1 MLEIKMKIGCINSY
15 LLQNV
20 KGKIGLVFAVASGIL
35 TFFDVNQSVKNTIL
49 ISAIIISLLIYI
61 SNLIFANL
69 MSFTTFKMGDS
80 EVSVQKGDIF
90 SSKIYNNHDYIKVF
104 AFNEYFDTQVD
115 DKIISKRSLN
125 GQFILKNGIDVNLLN
140 EAIHSDIRLN
150 DQHKIAEQSDRTL
163 GNKIQYELGSIFT
176 YKDDIFLT
184 ALTHFNKYDQ
194 AYLSMQD
201 YVRFLINF
209 WDEIDSLYAGR
220 TVVITL
226 FGSGITRL
234 DDRSYNNTQILDTI
248 LWTFRLR
255 RIKFKKPTK
264 LIILLDRDTNQKIN
278 YYKIK
283 DRFYGLQE

>member
-1 MLEIKMKIGCINSY
+1 MKIGFFNEY

-20 KGKIGLVFAVASGIL
+20 KGKIGLVFAIATAIL
-35 TFFDVNQSVKNTIL
+35 TFCEVNQTVKYSIL
-49 ISAIIISLLIYI
+49 IISGVISFVIYLV
-61 SNLIFANL
+61 SLIFANL

-80 EVSVQKGDIF
+80 EISIQRGDIF
-90 SSKIYNNHDYIKVF
+90 STKIYNNHEYIKVF

-115 DKIISKRSLN
+115 DEIISKRSLN
-125 GQFILKNGIDVNLLN
+125 GQFVLKNNIDVQALN
-140 EAIHSDIRLN
+140 ERIHGDIRLN
-150 DQHKIAEQSDRTL
+150 EQHKISEDISRRV
-163 GNKIQYELGSIFT
+163 GNKIKYSLGSVFI
-176 YKDDIFLT
+176 YSDDIFLT
-184 ALTHFNKYDQ
+184 TLTHFNKYNQ
-194 AYLSMQD
+194 AYLTMQD

-264 LIILLDRDTNQKIN
+264 LIILLDKETNSKIN

>member
-1 MLEIKMKIGCINSY
+1 MKIGFTNKY

-20 KGKIGLVFAVASGIL
+20 KGKVGVVFAIATGIL
-35 TFFDVNQSVKNTIL
+35 TFCDVNQNVKYGVLFCSIL
-49 ISAIIISLLIYI
+49 LGLVIYI
-61 SNLIFANL
+61 VSIILANL

-80 EVSVQKGDIF
+80 EISIQKGDIF
-90 SSKIYNNHDYIKVF
+90 APEIYDNHEYIKVF
-104 AFNEYFDTQVD
+104 AFNEYFDTKVD
-115 DKIISKRSLN
+115 DVIISRRSLN
-125 GQFILKNGIDVNLLN
+125 GQFILKNNIDVDKLNHRINNDDRLN
-140 EAIHSDIRLN
+140 E
-150 DQHKIAEQSDRTL
+150 QHKIDVDDDRRA
-163 GNKIQYELGSIFT
+163 GNKIKYRLGSVFT
-176 YKDDIFLT
+176 YRDDIFLT
-184 ALTHFNKYDQ
+184 ALTHFNKYNQ
-194 AYLSMQD
+194 AYLTMQD

-255 RIKFKKPTK
+255 RIKFKKPTR
-264 LIILLDRDTNQKIN
+264 LIILLDKETNKKIN

>member
-1 MLEIKMKIGCINSY
+1 MKIGFFNEY

-20 KGKIGLVFAVASGIL
+20 KGKIGLVFAIATAIL
-35 TFFDVNQSVKNTIL
+35 TFCEVNQTVKYSIL
-49 ISAIIISLLIYI
+49 IISGVISFVIYLV
-61 SNLIFANL
+61 SLIFANS

-80 EVSVQKGDIF
+80 EISIQRGDIF
-90 SSKIYNNHDYIKVF
+90 STKIYNNHEYIKVF

-115 DKIISKRSLN
+115 DEIISKRSLN
-125 GQFILKNGIDVNLLN
+125 GQFVLKNNIDVQALN
-140 EAIHSDIRLN
+140 ERIHGDIRLN
-150 DQHKIAEQSDRTL
+150 EQHKISEDISRRV
-163 GNKIQYELGSIFT
+163 GNKIKYSLGSVFI
-176 YKDDIFLT
+176 YSDDIFLT
-184 ALTHFNKYDQ
+184 TLTHFNKYNQ
-194 AYLSMQD
+194 AYLTMQD

-264 LIILLDRDTNQKIN
+264 LIILLDKETNSKIN

>member
-1 MLEIKMKIGCINSY
+1 MKIGFFNEY

-20 KGKIGLVFAVASGIL
+20 KGKIGLVFAIATAIL
-35 TFFDVNQSVKNTIL
+35 TFCEVNQTVKYSIL
-49 ISAIIISLLIYI
+49 IISGVISFVIYLV
-61 SNLIFANL
+61 SLIFANS

-80 EVSVQKGDIF
+80 EISIQRGDIF
-90 SSKIYNNHDYIKVF
+90 STKIYNNHEYIKVF

-115 DKIISKRSLN
+115 DEIISKRSLN
-125 GQFILKNGIDVNLLN
+125 GQFVLKNNIDVQALN
-140 EAIHSDIRLN
+140 ERIHGDIRLN
-150 DQHKIAEQSDRTL
+150 EQHKISEDISRRV
-163 GNKIQYELGSIFT
+163 GNKIKYSLGSVFI
-176 YKDDIFLT
+176 YSDDIFLT
-184 ALTHFNKYDQ
+184 ALTHFNKYNQ
-194 AYLSMQD
+194 AYLTMQD

-264 LIILLDRDTNQKIN
+264 LIILLDKETNSKIN

>member
-1 MLEIKMKIGCINSY
+1 MKIGFTNKY

-20 KGKIGLVFAVASGIL
+20 KGKVGVVFAIATGIL
-35 TFFDVNQSVKNTIL
+35 TFCDVNQNVKYSVLICSIL
-49 ISAIIISLLIYI
+49 LGLVIYI
-61 SNLIFANL
+61 VSIILANL

-80 EVSVQKGDIF
+80 EISIQKGDIF
-90 SSKIYNNHDYIKVF
+90 SPEIYDNHEYIKVF
-104 AFNEYFDTQVD
+104 AFNEYFDTKVD
-115 DKIISKRSLN
+115 DVIISRRSLN
-125 GQFILKNGIDVNLLN
+125 GQFILKNDIDVDELNHRINNDERLN
-140 EAIHSDIRLN
+140 E
-150 DQHKIAEQSDRTL
+150 QHKIDVDDGRRA
-163 GNKIQYELGSIFT
+163 GNKIKYKLGSIFT
-176 YKDDIFLT
+176 YRDDIFLT
-184 ALTHFNKYDQ
+184 ALTHFNKYNQ
-194 AYLSMQD
+194 AHLTMQD

-255 RIKFKKPTK
+255 RIKFKKPTR
-264 LIILLDRDTNQKIN
+264 LIILLDKETNKKIN

>member
-1 MLEIKMKIGCINSY
+1 MKIGCINSY